1 MTIVAA
7 ISTPAGAV
15 IGSDSLAAVGELC
28 APTASP
34 KIARYGNILIGFAGS
49 WRAGQQFLEHTAR
62 LSNPTLR
69 QILELE
75 TQETDWNLLVVEG
88 SRIFEVSAD
97 KGVVEALNVEGFSYG
112 AIGSGASIA
121 LGALGFAFPRLD
133 RGTLRR
139 VLGVTAE
146 HTTTVAG
153 PFHLIEL

>member
-69 QILELE
+69 QILEL
-75 TQETDWNLLVVEG
+75 
-88 SRIFEVSAD
+88 
-97 KGVVEALNVEGFSYG
+97 
-112 AIGSGASIA
+112 
-121 LGALGFAFPRLD
+121 
-133 RGTLRR
+133 
-139 VLGVTAE
+139 
-146 HTTTVAG
+146 
-153 PFHLIEL
+153 